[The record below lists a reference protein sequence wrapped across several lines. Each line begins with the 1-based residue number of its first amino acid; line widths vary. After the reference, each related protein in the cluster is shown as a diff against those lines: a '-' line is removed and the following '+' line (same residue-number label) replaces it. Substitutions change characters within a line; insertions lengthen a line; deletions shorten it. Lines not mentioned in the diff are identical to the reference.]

1 MNPIL
6 SSACRPNR
14 LAARAVLTALTAFLG
29 TASLAHAS
37 SLLLVDPSV
46 PTAYAEIQPA
56 VDAAAP
62 GDIVIVRPLA
72 DISARYLPFALGGKS
87 ITVVGQGTLGT
98 ILCTTM
104 EITDTASSDI
114 IIVRGLDFAAPAGVT
129 AIALSSG
136 AGALRIEDCNA
147 VGGVGDTVSPAPAM
161 YAGGC
166 TNVIINNCHF
176 TGGAAL
182 TGAPDTTGAAG
193 IQTLESTLNIR
204 GGSYVGGAGAN
215 GVKDEAS
222 DGGLGGPGLSLGG
235 GWQYLG
241 DGLSIGGAG
250 GNPGCGT
257 GPGCLCGVP
266 GNGGDAVTENGT
278 ILILQAQDLQP
289 GSPAESLCAS
299 GVAGLPLS
307 QNGGVLQDLGGP
319 VYEYTM
325 SYPAMTGVLEQFHFK
340 GVVGEYIF
348 ISASTIPVNKY
359 LPKYDGALQLLDS
372 NILDFYFLRIID
384 SPDGVHN
391 TTHPVTAPPPGIDGA
406 MIYTQAFF
414 VTFAPP
420 APPKIQ
426 MGPSSTFIYIGYGP

>member
-1 MNPIL
+1 MNSIL
-6 SSACRPNR
+6 SSASRPNR
-14 LAARAVLTALTAFLG
+14 LAARTALAALTAILG
-29 TASLAHAS
+29 GASFAHAAD
-37 SLLLVDPSV
+37 LLLVDPSV

-56 VDAAAP
+56 VDAAAS

-72 DISARYLPFALGGKS
+72 DSGARYLPFALGGKS
-87 ITVVGQGTLGT
+87 LTMVGQGTAGT
-98 ILCTTM
+98 IRCTTM
-104 EITDTASSDI
+104 EITDTASGDI

-136 AGALRIEDCNA
+136 AGAVRIEDCSA
-147 VGGVGDTVSPAPAM
+147 VGGVGDIVAPAPAL
-161 YAGGC
+161 YASGSN
-166 TNVIINNCHF
+166 NVIVNNCHF

-182 TGAPDTTGAAG
+182 TGAPDTSGAAG
-193 IQTLESTLNIR
+193 VQTFESTLSVR
-204 GGSYVGGAGAN
+204 GGTYVGGAGAN
-215 GVKDEAS
+215 GVKGEAS
-222 DGGLGGPGLSLGG
+222 DGGLGGPGVRTGG
-235 GWQYLG
+235 GWQFLG
-241 DGLSIGGAG
+241 DGLVIGGAG

-257 GPGCLCGVP
+257 GEGCECGVV

-289 GSPAESLCAS
+289 GSPAESLCS
-299 GVAGLPLS
+299 AGFAGQPIS
-307 QNGGVLQDLGGP
+307 QNGGILQDLGGA

-325 SYPAMTGVLEQFHFK
+325 SYPAMTGVMEQFHFK

-348 ISASTIPVNKY
+348 ISASTIPFNKY

-372 NILDFYFLRIID
+372 NVLDFYFLRIID

-406 MIYTQAFF
+406 TLYTQAFF

-420 APPKIQ
+420 APAVIQ
-426 MGPSSTFIYIGYGP
+426 LGPSSTFIYIGYGP